1 MKNIYNN
8 EKRLLHGGDYNP
20 DQWLDYPDI
29 LKDDLRLMKLANVNT
44 MTVGIFAWSALEP
57 TEGNYNFEWLDK
69 IIDDVYN
76 QGGRVILATPS
87 GARPAWLSEKYP
99 EVLRTND
106 RREKMLHGGRHNHC
120 FSSPIYREKT
130 QKMNYKLAERYG
142 NHPALIMWHVSNE
155 YSGDCHCELCQEN
168 FRDWLKNKYKTI
180 ENVNK
185 AWWGP
190 FWSHTY
196 TDWSQ
201 IESPSSI
208 GENAVHGLNLDW
220 KRFVTDQTIDF
231 YENEAKPLRE
241 LTPNVPITTNFM
253 ADTDDLIPFQ
263 SLNYEKFSKHVDILS
278 WDCYPA
284 WHNDWETTKDLA
296 TKVGFINDLYRSLKQ
311 QPFLIMECTPSGVN
325 WHNVNKAKRP
335 GMHTLASMQL
345 LAHGS
350 DSVLYFQ
357 WRKSR
362 GSSEKFHGAV
372 VDHDNSEENRVFK
385 EVSQV
390 GEILDKI
397 KEIKGSMK
405 QSKVAIIYDWE
416 NDWALKDAQGFGKE
430 SRRYPQTLQS
440 HYKYFWDKN
449 ISVDVV
455 TPQQDLSKYSLVVAP
470 MMYMMTEETM
480 DRFRDYVKN
489 GGVLVGSYLSGLVN
503 ETDLTY
509 LGGWPKTLQEI
520 YGIDVKEIDTLYPK
534 DRNSIKF
541 GNESFEVV
549 DYCTIIEAKE
559 AEVLAK
565 YEEDFY
571 KNTPAITKNNLEKGK
586 AYFIGARTNQEFLSK
601 FYDKIVKDLDINE
614 VEDFISECGIS
625 IQIRENE
632 DAKYYFVMNFTEEEK
647 NIEIKG
653 SYIDLNYFDLLYN
666 LTKIKFNAYSFL
678 KHIHHKASLNLIS
691 PSFSLKL
698 SLDMNLLF
706 LYFFLLL

>member
-372 VDHDNSEENRVFK
+372 IDHDNSEENRVFK

-625 IQIRENE
+625 IQIRENKDE
-632 DAKYYFVMNFTEEEK
+632 KYYFVMNFTEEEK

-653 SYIDLNYFDLLYN
+653 SY
-666 LTKIKFNAYSFL
+666 
-678 KHIHHKASLNLIS
+678 LNLIS
-691 PSFSLKL
+691 GKMMERLNLMKPYDVYVLKK
-698 SLDMNLLF
+698 NKH
-706 LYFFLLL
+706 

>member
-1 MKNIYNN
+1 MKNIYSN

-20 DQWLDYPDI
+20 DQWLDYPDT

-372 VDHDNSEENRVFK
+372 IDHDNSEENRVFK

-509 LGGWPKTLQEI
+509 LGGWPKTLQET
-520 YGIDVKEIDTLYPK
+520 YGIDAKEIDTLYPK
-534 DRNSIKF
+534 DKNSIKF

-601 FYDKIVKDLDINE
+601 FYDEIVKDLDINE
-614 VEDFISECGIS
+614 VEDFISEGGIS
-625 IQIRENE
+625 IQIRENK

-647 NIEIKG
+647 NIGIKG
-653 SYIDLNYFDLLYN
+653 SY
-666 LTKIKFNAYSFL
+666 
-678 KHIHHKASLNLIS
+678 LNLIS
-691 PSFSLKL
+691 GKMMERLNLMKPYDVYVLKK
-698 SLDMNLLF
+698 NK
-706 LYFFLLL
+706 

>member
-372 VDHDNSEENRVFK
+372 IDHDNSEENRVFK

-601 FYDKIVKDLDINE
+601 FYDEIVKDLHINE
-614 VEDFISECGIS
+614 VEDFISEGGIS
-625 IQIRENE
+625 IQIRENK

-647 NIEIKG
+647 NIGTKG
-653 SYIDLNYFDLLYN
+653 SY
-666 LTKIKFNAYSFL
+666 
-678 KHIHHKASLNLIS
+678 LNLIS
-691 PSFSLKL
+691 GKMMERLNLMKPYDVYVLKK
-698 SLDMNLLF
+698 NK
-706 LYFFLLL
+706 

>member
-1 MKNIYNN
+1 MKNIYSN

-20 DQWLDYPDI
+20 DQWLDYPDT

-509 LGGWPKTLQEI
+509 LGGWPKTLQET
-520 YGIDVKEIDTLYPK
+520 YGIDAKEIDTLYPK
-534 DRNSIKF
+534 DKNSIKF

-653 SYIDLNYFDLLYN
+653 SYIDLILGKEAEILNIMKPYGVYV
-666 LTKIKFNAYSFL
+666 L
-678 KHIHHKASLNLIS
+678 KKN
-691 PSFSLKL
+691 K
-698 SLDMNLLF
+698 
-706 LYFFLLL
+706 

>member
-1 MKNIYNN
+1 MKNIYSN

-601 FYDKIVKDLDINE
+601 FYDEIVKDLDINE

-653 SYIDLNYFDLLYN
+653 SY
-666 LTKIKFNAYSFL
+666 
-678 KHIHHKASLNLIS
+678 LNLIS
-691 PSFSLKL
+691 GKMMERLNLMKPYDVYVLKK
-698 SLDMNLLF
+698 NRH
-706 LYFFLLL
+706 

>member
-416 NDWALKDAQGFGKE
+416 NDWALKDAQGFGKD

-541 GNESFEVV
+541 GNESFEAI

-614 VEDFISECGIS
+614 VDDFISEGGIS
-625 IQIRENE
+625 IQIRENK

-653 SYIDLNYFDLLYN
+653 SY
-666 LTKIKFNAYSFL
+666 
-678 KHIHHKASLNLIS
+678 LNLIS
-691 PSFSLKL
+691 GKMMERLNLMKPYDVYVLKK
-698 SLDMNLLF
+698 NKH
-706 LYFFLLL
+706 

>member
-87 GARPAWLSEKYP
+87 GARPAWMSEKYP

-168 FRDWLKNKYKTI
+168 FRAWLKNKYKTI

-241 LTPNVPITTNFM
+241 ITPNVPITTNFM

-263 SLNYEKFSKHVDILS
+263 SLNYDKFSKYVDILS

-416 NDWALKDAQGFGKE
+416 NDWALKDAQGFGKD

-480 DRFRDYVKN
+480 DRFRDYVKS

-503 ETDLTY
+503 KTDLTY
-509 LGGWPKTLQEI
+509 LGGWPKILQET
-520 YGIDVKEIDTLYPK
+520 YGIDAKEIDTLYPK

-541 GNESFEVV
+541 GNESFEAI

-625 IQIRENE
+625 IQIRENK

-653 SYIDLNYFDLLYN
+653 SY
-666 LTKIKFNAYSFL
+666 
-678 KHIHHKASLNLIS
+678 LNLIS
-691 PSFSLKL
+691 GKMMERLNLMKPYDVYVLKK
-698 SLDMNLLF
+698 NKH
-706 LYFFLLL
+706 

>member
-1 MKNIYNN
+1 MKNIYSN

-87 GARPAWLSEKYP
+87 GARPAWMSEKYP

-284 WHNDWETTKDLA
+284 WHNDWENTKDLA

-625 IQIRENE
+625 IQIRENKDE
-632 DAKYYFVMNFTEEEK
+632 KYYFVMNFTEEEK

-653 SYIDLNYFDLLYN
+653 SY
-666 LTKIKFNAYSFL
+666 
-678 KHIHHKASLNLIS
+678 LNLIS
-691 PSFSLKL
+691 GKMMERLNLMKPYDVYVLKK
-698 SLDMNLLF
+698 NRH
-706 LYFFLLL
+706 

>member
-263 SLNYEKFSKHVDILS
+263 SLNYDKFSKHVDILS

-534 DRNSIKF
+534 DKNSIKF

-601 FYDKIVKDLDINE
+601 FYDEIVKDLDINE

-625 IQIRENE
+625 IQIRENKDE
-632 DAKYYFVMNFTEEEK
+632 KYYFVMNFTEEEK

-653 SYIDLNYFDLLYN
+653 SY
-666 LTKIKFNAYSFL
+666 
-678 KHIHHKASLNLIS
+678 LNLIS
-691 PSFSLKL
+691 GKMMERLNLMKPYDVYVLKK
-698 SLDMNLLF
+698 NK
-706 LYFFLLL
+706 

>member
-263 SLNYEKFSKHVDILS
+263 SLNYDKFSKHVDILS

-614 VEDFISECGIS
+614 VEDFISEGGIS
-625 IQIRENE
+625 IQIRENK

-653 SYIDLNYFDLLYN
+653 SY
-666 LTKIKFNAYSFL
+666 
-678 KHIHHKASLNLIS
+678 LNLIS
-691 PSFSLKL
+691 GKMMERLNLMKPYDVYVLKK
-698 SLDMNLLF
+698 NKH
-706 LYFFLLL
+706 

>member
-87 GARPAWLSEKYP
+87 GARPAWMSEKYP

-263 SLNYEKFSKHVDILS
+263 SLNYDKFSKHVDILS

-534 DRNSIKF
+534 DKNSIKF

-625 IQIRENE
+625 IQIRENKDE
-632 DAKYYFVMNFTEEEK
+632 KYYFVMNFTEEEK

-653 SYIDLNYFDLLYN
+653 SY
-666 LTKIKFNAYSFL
+666 
-678 KHIHHKASLNLIS
+678 LNLIS
-691 PSFSLKL
+691 GKMMERLNLMKPYDVYVLKK
-698 SLDMNLLF
+698 NKH
-706 LYFFLLL
+706 

>member
-29 LKDDLRLMKLANVNT
+29 LKDDMRLMKLANINT

-57 TEGNYNFEWLDK
+57 TEGYYNFEWLDK

-87 GARPAWLSEKYP
+87 GARPAWMSEKYP

-155 YSGDCHCELCQEN
+155 YSGECHCELCQES
-168 FRDWLKNKYKTI
+168 FRNWLKDKYKTI
-180 ENVNK
+180 ENINK

-208 GENAVHGLNLDW
+208 GENTVHGLNLDW

-263 SLNYEKFSKHVDILS
+263 SLNYDKFSKHVDILS

-284 WHNDWETTKDLA
+284 WHNDWESTKDLA
-296 TKVGFINDLYRSLKQ
+296 IKVGFINDLYRSLKQ

-390 GEILDKI
+390 GDILDKI
-397 KEIKGSMK
+397 KEIKGSIK
-405 QSKVAIIYDWE
+405 ESKVAIIYDWE

-470 MMYMMTEETM
+470 MMYMMTEESM
-480 DRFRDYVKN
+480 DRFNAYVKN
-489 GGVLVGSYLSGLVN
+489 GGVLIGSYLSGLVN

-509 LGGWPKTLQEI
+509 LGGWQKTLQEI

-534 DRNSIKF
+534 DRNSINF
-541 GNESFEVV
+541 ENENFEVV

-559 AEVLAK
+559 AEVLAE

-601 FYDKIVKDLDINE
+601 FYDKIVKDLKVNE
-614 VEDFISECGIS
+614 VEDFTSEDGIS
-625 IQIRENE
+625 IQIRGNE
-632 DAKYYFVMNFTEEEK
+632 DAKYYFVMNFTEDEK

-653 SYIDLNYFDLLYN
+653 SY
-666 LTKIKFNAYSFL
+666 
-678 KHIHHKASLNLIS
+678 LNLIS
-691 PSFSLKL
+691 GKMMERLNLMKPYDVYVLKK
-698 SLDMNLLF
+698 NKH
-706 LYFFLLL
+706 

>member
-284 WHNDWETTKDLA
+284 WHNDWENTKDLA

-440 HYKYFWDKN
+440 HYKYFWNKN

-534 DRNSIKF
+534 DKNIIKF

-625 IQIRENE
+625 IQIRENKDE
-632 DAKYYFVMNFTEEEK
+632 KYYFVMNFTEEEK

-653 SYIDLNYFDLLYN
+653 SY
-666 LTKIKFNAYSFL
+666 
-678 KHIHHKASLNLIS
+678 LNLIS
-691 PSFSLKL
+691 GKMMERLNLMKPYDVYVLKK
-698 SLDMNLLF
+698 NKH
-706 LYFFLLL
+706 

>member
-1 MKNIYNN
+1 MKNIYSN

-601 FYDKIVKDLDINE
+601 FYDEIVKDLDINE
-614 VEDFISECGIS
+614 VEDFISEGGIS
-625 IQIRENE
+625 IQIRENK

-653 SYIDLNYFDLLYN
+653 SY
-666 LTKIKFNAYSFL
+666 
-678 KHIHHKASLNLIS
+678 LNLIS
-691 PSFSLKL
+691 GKMMERLNLMKPYDVYVLKK
-698 SLDMNLLF
+698 NRH
-706 LYFFLLL
+706 

>member
-601 FYDKIVKDLDINE
+601 FYDEIVKDLDINE
-614 VEDFISECGIS
+614 VEDFISEGGIS
-625 IQIRENE
+625 IQIRENK

-653 SYIDLNYFDLLYN
+653 SY
-666 LTKIKFNAYSFL
+666 
-678 KHIHHKASLNLIS
+678 LNLIS
-691 PSFSLKL
+691 GKMMERLNLMKPYDVYVLKK
-698 SLDMNLLF
+698 NRH
-706 LYFFLLL
+706 

>member
-87 GARPAWLSEKYP
+87 GARPAWMSEKYP

-263 SLNYEKFSKHVDILS
+263 SLNYDKFSKHVDILS

-440 HYKYFWDKN
+440 HYKYFWNKN

-625 IQIRENE
+625 IQIRENK

-653 SYIDLNYFDLLYN
+653 SY
-666 LTKIKFNAYSFL
+666 
-678 KHIHHKASLNLIS
+678 LNLIS
-691 PSFSLKL
+691 GKMMERLNLMKPYDVYVLKK
-698 SLDMNLLF
+698 NKH
-706 LYFFLLL
+706 

>member
-1 MKNIYNN
+1 MKNIYSN

-20 DQWLDYPDI
+20 DQWLDYPDT

-625 IQIRENE
+625 IQIRENKDE
-632 DAKYYFVMNFTEEEK
+632 KYYFVMNFTEEEK
-647 NIEIKG
+647 NIGIKG
-653 SYIDLNYFDLLYN
+653 SY
-666 LTKIKFNAYSFL
+666 
-678 KHIHHKASLNLIS
+678 LNLIS
-691 PSFSLKL
+691 GKMMERLNLMKPYDVYVLKK
-698 SLDMNLLF
+698 NK
-706 LYFFLLL
+706 